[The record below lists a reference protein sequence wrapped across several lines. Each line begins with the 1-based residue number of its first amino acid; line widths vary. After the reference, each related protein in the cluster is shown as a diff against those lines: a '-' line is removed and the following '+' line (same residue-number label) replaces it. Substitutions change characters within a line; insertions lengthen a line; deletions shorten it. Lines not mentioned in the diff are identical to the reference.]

1 MELALSRQQRQQLLD
16 WAAEAAP
23 EECCGLIF
31 GQNGVI
37 AQLELVANV
46 AADPMRR
53 FELDP
58 KALIA
63 AEKAAR
69 AGGTPILGYFH
80 SHPSGD
86 SRPSTADA
94 ALAAP
99 DGRIWVIL
107 AGREIAAWRAV
118 EDGSMQS
125 RFRPVGLMS
134 Q

>member
-37 AQLELVANV
+37 AQLQLVANV

-86 SRPSTADA
+86 CAPSMADA

-99 DGRIWVIL
+99 DGRIWVFV
-107 AGREIAAWRAV
+107 AGGEIAAWQAV
-118 EDGSMQS
+118 EDGAVHG
-125 RFRPVGLMS
+125 RFRPITWRV
-134 Q
+134 